1 MLDEE
6 RADQSGGGRFMQAL
20 VYHGPGEMRAE
31 AVERPPAPGEGE
43 VLLRVKAVGICGSD
57 VHGYTGTSGRRTAG
71 MVMGHE
77 LAGLVSEVGQG
88 VEELRQ
94 GDRVTVNPLLYCGE
108 CEYCVVGKEQTC
120 YNRRTIGVNMGKAGG
135 FAEYVTV
142 PARNCVPIDDGVSFA
157 EGFMAEP
164 LAVGLHAARVAAPT
178 PGQPMLVLGG
188 GAIGLCVLLA
198 CVQMGAG
205 PVYVTDLLPH
215 KLEMVARLGGTP
227 LDPTAV
233 DLAQLAREATGG
245 RGFPTIID
253 AVADSTTIKQAVPAL
268 APGGT
273 LVLLGLARPLVE
285 FALYDLVTQERVMK
299 GSYAFSAA
307 EFREAA
313 AWINSRRVDVRPL
326 LEASCTLAEAT
337 AMFDRRATGEIDAV
351 KIVVEL

>member
-1 MLDEE
+1 L
-6 RADQSGGGRFMQAL
+6 G
-20 VYHGPGEMRAE
+20 VE

-57 VHGYTGTSGRRTAG
+57 VHGYTGTSGRRAAG

-77 LAGLVSEVGQG
+77 LAGVVSEAGPG
-88 VEELRQ
+88 VAGLGP

-108 CEYCVVGKEQTC
+108 CDFCVAGREQTC
-120 YNRRTIGVNMGKAGG
+120 RNRRTIGVNMGKAGG
-135 FAEYVTV
+135 FAEYVAV
-142 PARNCVPIDDGVSFA
+142 PARNCVPLDAGVSFA

-164 LAVGLHAARVAAPT
+164 LAVGLHAARLAAPA
-178 PGQPMLVLGG
+178 PGQAMLVLGG

-198 CVQMGAG
+198 CLEMGAG

-215 KLEMVARLGGTP
+215 KLEMVARMGGRP
-227 LDPTAV
+227 LDAN
-233 DLAQLAREATGG
+233 DASLSELAREVTGPG
-245 RGFPTIID
+245 GFPTIID

-273 LVLLGLARPLVE
+273 LVLVGLAKPLAE
-285 FALYDLVTQERVMK
+285 FALYDLVTQERVLR

-307 EFREAA
+307 DFHEAA
-313 AWINSRRVDVRPL
+313 SWINSRRVDVRPL
-326 LEASCTLAEAT
+326 LETSCTLAEAPG
-337 AMFDRRATGEIDAV
+337 MFDRRAAGEVDAV

>member
-1 MLDEE
+1 MPDEE
-6 RADQSGGGRFMQAL
+6 QAGRAGGDGFMQAL
-20 VYHGPGEMRAE
+20 VFRGPREMSAE
-31 AVERPPAPGEGE
+31 VVERPPAPADGE
-43 VLLRVKAVGICGSD
+43 VILRVKAVGICGSD
-57 VHGYTGTSGRRTAG
+57 VHGYTGTSGRRTPG

-77 LAGLVSEVGQG
+77 LAGLVAEVGPG
-88 VEELRQ
+88 VEGLGQ

-108 CEYCVVGKEQTC
+108 CDHCVEGREQTC
-120 YNRRTIGVNMGKAGG
+120 RNRRTVGVNMGRAGG

-142 PARNCVPIDDGVSFA
+142 PGRNCVLIDEGVSFA

-164 LAVGLHAARVAAPT
+164 LAVGLHAARLAAPT

-198 CVQMGAG
+198 CSQLGAG

-215 KLEMVARLGGTP
+215 KLEMVERLGGRP
-227 LDPTAV
+227 LAANGT
-233 DLAQLAREATGG
+233 DLAELAREATGG

-273 LVLLGLARPLVE
+273 LVLVGLARPLAE
-285 FALYDLVTQERVMK
+285 FALYDLVTQERVMR

-313 AWINSRRVDVRPL
+313 RWINSRRVDVRPL

-337 AMFDRRATGEIDAV
+337 AMFDRRAAGEIDAV

>member
-1 MLDEE
+1 MPDEE
-6 RADQSGGGRFMQAL
+6 QNGRPGEDGFMRAL

-31 AVERPPAPGEGE
+31 VVARPPSPGEGE

-57 VHGYTGTSGRRTAG
+57 VHGYTGTSGRRAAG

-77 LAGLVSEVGQG
+77 LAGVVSELGRG
-88 VEELRQ
+88 VEGLGQ

-108 CEYCVVGKEQTC
+108 CDDCVAGREQTC
-120 YNRRTIGVNMGKAGG
+120 RNRRTIGVNMGRAGG

-142 PARNCVPIDDGVSFA
+142 PARNCMPIDEGVSFA

-164 LAVGLHAARVAAPT
+164 LAVGLHAARLAAPA

-198 CVQMGAG
+198 CIELGAG

-215 KLEMVARLGGTP
+215 KLEMVARLGGRP
-227 LDPTAV
+227 LDASDTG
-233 DLAQLAREATGG
+233 LAELAREATGG
-245 RGFPTIID
+245 RGFHTIID

-268 APGGT
+268 APSGT
-273 LVLLGLARPLVE
+273 LVLVGLAKPLAE

-299 GSYAFSAA
+299 GSYAFTAA
-307 EFREAA
+307 EFRDAA
-313 AWINSRRVDVRPL
+313 SWINSRRVDVRPL
-326 LEASCTLAEAT
+326 LEASCTLDDAAS
-337 AMFDRRATGEIDAV
+337 MFELRAAGEIDAV